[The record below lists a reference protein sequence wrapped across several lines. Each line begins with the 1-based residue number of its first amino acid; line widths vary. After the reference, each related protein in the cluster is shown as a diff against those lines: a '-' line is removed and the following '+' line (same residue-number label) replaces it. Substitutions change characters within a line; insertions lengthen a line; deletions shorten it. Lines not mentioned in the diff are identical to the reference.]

1 MRDTSVDFPSSTL
14 SSKDSGRSTMSSSK
28 KSPEKNSSLEKNPT
42 LEGPEL
48 RHRAGGGAAAARPI
62 TITASSFFPTVTSAP
77 NLASLNSS
85 GPEHKANTS
94 LRTPDYK
101 PITNSRGSAPR
112 PRMPEPPSDLPGEL
126 VNVIHVPSPAP
137 PPTTPPYMNLPKR
150 DVPEY
155 VDMTEYDEMP
165 DEVQAPKKPQYVNV
179 PLDPTGSTSRRKHGS

>member
-1 MRDTSVDFPSSTL
+1 
-14 SSKDSGRSTMSSSK
+14 MSSSK

-77 NLASLNSS
+77 NLASLNSN
-85 GPEHKANTS
+85 GPEHKTNTS

-101 PITNSRGSAPR
+101 PNTNSRGSAPR

-137 PPTTPPYMNLPKR
+137 PPTTRTGRTIRRPAHLMDY
-150 DVPEY
+150 DVFPITWAQ
-155 VDMTEYDEMP
+155 VAAT
-165 DEVQAPKKPQYVNV
+165 
-179 PLDPTGSTSRRKHGS
+179 PLSSD